1 MAKSINDV
9 IYSKLSNDGDVS
21 AIVGTKI
28 YPYLA
33 IENIKYD
40 YIVYEQ
46 TGVEPTDCKDG
57 ASTLDTVL
65 FNIEMYSKTPSDL
78 EDLSTK
84 VRTVL
89 DRFGGTV
96 ETIVV
101 QSIQFTGEDSGY
113 ADEDRVFMKIQQYR
127 ARIEK

>member
-1 MAKSINDV
+1 MAKGINDV
-9 IYSKLSNDGDVS
+9 IYNKLSNDGDVS

-28 YPYLA
+28 FPYMA

-40 YIVYEQ
+40 YIVFEQ
-46 TGVEPTDCKDG
+46 TGIEPTDDKDG
-57 ASTLDTVL
+57 VSDLDTIL
-65 FNIEMYSKTPSDL
+65 FNVEMYSKTPSEL
-78 EDLSTK
+78 EDLSNK
-84 VRTVL
+84 VRTVF
-89 DRFGGTV
+89 DRFSGTV